1 MHFAYFYKRIKMAKL
16 LEEKGFN
23 DKLKHNNRGLLP
35 TDMNHRQDAIEAF
48 EESAKL

>member
-1 MHFAYFYKRIKMAKL
+1 MAKL

-23 DKLKHNNRGLLP
+23 NKHKHNNRGLLP
-35 TDMNHRQDAIEAF
+35 ADMNHRQDAIEAF